1 MDITDVRIRKFEA
14 KGNMKAIASV
24 TLGNEIVIHD
34 IKIFENVSGDLY
46 IAMPSRKTPD
56 GEYKDIAH
64 PISSPAR
71 AQLQGAIIDKYRAE
85 MAKEALEKAEIAEV
99 QARRE
104 ARAEAARAEEA
115 KAGAEE
121 AKPEEPKPEE
131 PKPEGEKPAE

>member
-85 MAKEALEKAEIAEV
+85 MAKDALEKAEQAE
-99 QARRE
+99 AE
-104 ARAEAARAEEA
+104 ARKAPKAEE
-115 KAGAEE
+115 
-121 AKPEEPKPEE
+121 KPPE
-131 PKPEGEKPAE
+131 EKPAE